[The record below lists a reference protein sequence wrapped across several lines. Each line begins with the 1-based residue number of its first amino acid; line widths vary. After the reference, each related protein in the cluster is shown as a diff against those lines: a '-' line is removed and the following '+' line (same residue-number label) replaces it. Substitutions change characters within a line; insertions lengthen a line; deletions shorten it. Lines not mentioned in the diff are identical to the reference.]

1 MKAEP
6 FGSAF
11 FVKTKR
17 GEEMKGIVIA
27 GPTGVGKTE
36 LSIKLA
42 KALNGEIVS
51 ADSAQVYKGMDIG
64 TAKIKEQEK
73 NGVVHHLLDIVEPI
87 KKYSVGDYQRK
98 VNEILNVSEDKNI
111 LLVGGTGLYIDS
123 VVRGL
128 SVLPESDSQ
137 IREKL
142 MKENGENL
150 FKLLCEID
158 PESAE
163 SIHPNNKRRVE
174 RALEVFYKTG
184 EKFSELSKKNIKGNN
199 FKFLK
204 VALERDR
211 EYLYERINRRVEIM
225 MENGLLKEVES
236 LYEKYGESLKRI
248 NIIGYTELVDYIEGK
263 INLIEAK
270 ELIKKNSR
278 NYAKRQFTWFKND
291 DEYIWYDLDK
301 MSEKEI
307 FLDILEKFNR
317 L

>member
-1 MKAEP
+1 
-6 FGSAF
+6 
-11 FVKTKR
+11 
-17 GEEMKGIVIA
+17 MKGIVIA

-42 KALNGEIVS
+42 KALNAEIIS
-51 ADSAQVYKGMDIG
+51 ADSAQVYEEMNIG
-64 TAKIKEQEK
+64 TAKIEENEMQ
-73 NGVVHHLLDIVEPI
+73 GIIHHMIDVVEPV

-98 VNEILNVSEDKNI
+98 VDEILNSNEEKNI

-128 SVLPESDSQ
+128 SALPESDLA

-142 MKENGENL
+142 MNEDGDKL
-150 FKLLCEID
+150 FEILKEID

-174 RALEVFYKTG
+174 RAVEVFYQTG
-184 EKFSELSKKNIKGNN
+184 EKFSILSKKNIKGNN

-211 EYLYERINRRVEIM
+211 EHLYDRINLRVEIM
-225 MENGLLKEVES
+225 MENGLLEEVKY
-236 LYEKYGESLKRI
+236 LYKKYGDILKKI
-248 NIIGYTELVDYIEGK
+248 NIIGYSELISYINEE
-263 INLIEAK
+263 ITLEDAK

-291 DEYIWYDLDK
+291 HEYIWYDLDK
-301 MSEKEI
+301 MTQDEI
-307 FLDILEKFNR
+307 FSDILQRFNA

>member
-1 MKAEP
+1 
-6 FGSAF
+6 
-11 FVKTKR
+11 
-17 GEEMKGIVIA
+17 MKGIVIA

-42 KALNGEIVS
+42 KALNAEIIS
-51 ADSAQVYKGMDIG
+51 ADSAQVYEEMNIG
-64 TAKIKEQEK
+64 TAKIEEDEMQ
-73 NGVVHHLLDIVEPI
+73 GIVHHMIDVVEPI

-98 VNEILNVSEDKNI
+98 VDDILNSNEEKNV

-128 SVLPESDSQ
+128 SALPESDLA

-142 MKENGENL
+142 MSEDGDKL
-150 FKLLCEID
+150 FEILKEID

-174 RALEVFYKTG
+174 RAVEVFYQTG
-184 EKFSELSKKNIKGNN
+184 EKFSILSKKNIKGNN

-211 EYLYERINRRVEIM
+211 EYLYDRINLRVEIM
-225 MENGLLKEVES
+225 MQNGLLEEVKY
-236 LYEKYGESLKRI
+236 LYEKYGDVLKKI
-248 NIIGYTELVDYIEGK
+248 NIIGYSELISYINQE
-263 INLIEAK
+263 LTLEDAK

-291 DEYIWYDLDK
+291 HEYIWYDLDK
-301 MSEKEI
+301 MTQDEI
-307 FLDILEKFNR
+307 FSDILQRFNA

>member
-1 MKAEP
+1 
-6 FGSAF
+6 
-11 FVKTKR
+11 
-17 GEEMKGIVIA
+17 MKGIVIA

-42 KALNGEIVS
+42 KALNAEIIS
-51 ADSAQVYKGMDIG
+51 ADSAQVYEEMNIG
-64 TAKIKEQEK
+64 TAKIEEDEMQ
-73 NGVVHHLLDIVEPI
+73 GIVHHMIDVVEPI

-98 VNEILNVSEDKNI
+98 VNDILNSNEEKNV

-128 SVLPESDSQ
+128 SALPESDLA

-142 MKENGENL
+142 MSEDGDKL
-150 FKLLCEID
+150 FEILKEID

-174 RALEVFYKTG
+174 RAVEVFYQTG
-184 EKFSELSKKNIKGNN
+184 EKFSILSKKNIKGNN

-211 EYLYERINRRVEIM
+211 EHLYDRINLRVEIM
-225 MENGLLKEVES
+225 MQNGLLEEVRY
-236 LYEKYGESLKRI
+236 LYEKYGDTLKKI
-248 NIIGYTELVDYIEGK
+248 NIIGYSELISYINQE
-263 INLIEAK
+263 LTLEEAK

-291 DEYIWYDLDK
+291 HEYIWYDLDK
-301 MSEKEI
+301 MTQDEI
-307 FLDILEKFNR
+307 FSDILQRFNT

>member
-1 MKAEP
+1 
-6 FGSAF
+6 
-11 FVKTKR
+11 
-17 GEEMKGIVIA
+17 MKGIVIA

-42 KALNGEIVS
+42 KALNAEIIS
-51 ADSAQVYKGMDIG
+51 ADSAQVYEEMNIG
-64 TAKIKEQEK
+64 TAKIEEDEMQ
-73 NGVVHHLLDIVEPI
+73 GIIHHMIDVVEPI

-98 VNEILNVSEDKNI
+98 VDEILNSNEEKNV

-128 SVLPESDSQ
+128 SALPESDLA

-142 MKENGENL
+142 MSEDGDKL
-150 FKLLCEID
+150 FEILKEID

-174 RALEVFYKTG
+174 RAVEVFYQTG
-184 EKFSELSKKNIKGNN
+184 EKFSILSKKNIKGNN

-211 EYLYERINRRVEIM
+211 EHLYDRINLRVEIM
-225 MENGLLKEVES
+225 MQNGLLEEVKY
-236 LYEKYGESLKRI
+236 LYEKYGDVLKKI
-248 NIIGYTELVDYIEGK
+248 NIIGYSELISYINQE
-263 INLIEAK
+263 LTLEDAK

-291 DEYIWYDLDK
+291 HEYIWYDLDK
-301 MSEKEI
+301 MTQDEI
-307 FLDILEKFNR
+307 FSDILQRFNA

>member
-1 MKAEP
+1 
-6 FGSAF
+6 
-11 FVKTKR
+11 
-17 GEEMKGIVIA
+17 MKGIVIA

-42 KALNGEIVS
+42 KALNAEIIS
-51 ADSAQVYKGMDIG
+51 ADSAQVYEEMNIG
-64 TAKIKEQEK
+64 TAKIEEDEMQ
-73 NGVVHHLLDIVEPI
+73 GIVHHMIDVVEPI

-98 VNEILNVSEDKNI
+98 VDDILNSNEEKNV

-128 SVLPESDSQ
+128 SALPESDLA

-142 MKENGENL
+142 MSEDRDKL
-150 FKLLCEID
+150 FEILKEID

-174 RALEVFYKTG
+174 RAVEVFYQTG
-184 EKFSELSKKNIKGNN
+184 EKFSILSKKNIKGNN

-211 EYLYERINRRVEIM
+211 EHLYDRINLRVEIM
-225 MENGLLKEVES
+225 MQNGLLEEVRY
-236 LYEKYGESLKRI
+236 LYEKYGDVLKKI
-248 NIIGYTELVDYIEGK
+248 NIIGYSELISYINQE
-263 INLIEAK
+263 LTLEDAK

-291 DEYIWYDLDK
+291 HEYIWYDLDK
-301 MSEKEI
+301 MTQDEI
-307 FLDILEKFNR
+307 FSDILQRFNA

>member
-1 MKAEP
+1 
-6 FGSAF
+6 
-11 FVKTKR
+11 
-17 GEEMKGIVIA
+17 MKGIVIA

-42 KALNGEIVS
+42 KALNAEIIS
-51 ADSAQVYKGMDIG
+51 ADSAQVYEEMNIG
-64 TAKIKEQEK
+64 TAKIEEDEMQ
-73 NGVVHHLLDIVEPI
+73 GIVHHMIDIVEPI

-98 VNEILNVSEDKNI
+98 VDDILNSNEEKNV

-128 SVLPESDSQ
+128 SALPESDLA

-142 MKENGENL
+142 MSEDGDKL
-150 FKLLCEID
+150 FEILKEID

-174 RALEVFYKTG
+174 RAVEVFYQTG
-184 EKFSELSKKNIKGNN
+184 EKFSILSKKNIKGNN

-211 EYLYERINRRVEIM
+211 EHLYDRINLRVEIM
-225 MENGLLKEVES
+225 MQNGLLEEVRY
-236 LYEKYGESLKRI
+236 LYEKYGDVLKKI
-248 NIIGYTELVDYIEGK
+248 NIIGYSELISYINQE
-263 INLIEAK
+263 LTLEDAK

-291 DEYIWYDLDK
+291 HEYIWYDLDK
-301 MSEKEI
+301 MTQDEI
-307 FLDILEKFNR
+307 FSDILQRFNA

>member
-1 MKAEP
+1 
-6 FGSAF
+6 
-11 FVKTKR
+11 
-17 GEEMKGIVIA
+17 MKGIVIA

-42 KALNGEIVS
+42 KALNAEIIS
-51 ADSAQVYKGMDIG
+51 ADSAQVYEEMNIG
-64 TAKIKEQEK
+64 TAKIEK
-73 NGVVHHLLDIVEPI
+73 DEMQGIVHHMIDVVKPT

-98 VNEILNVSEDKNI
+98 VDEILNSNEEKNI

-128 SVLPESDSQ
+128 SALPESNPT

-142 MKENGENL
+142 MSEDGDKL
-150 FKLLCEID
+150 FEILKEID

-174 RALEVFYKTG
+174 RAVEVFYQTG
-184 EKFSELSKKNIKGNN
+184 EKFSILSKKNIKGNN

-211 EYLYERINRRVEIM
+211 EYLYDRINLRVEIM
-225 MENGLLKEVES
+225 MQNGLLEEVKY
-236 LYEKYGESLKRI
+236 LYEKYGDVLKKI
-248 NIIGYTELVDYIEGK
+248 NIIGYSELISYINQE
-263 INLIEAK
+263 LTLEDAK

-291 DEYIWYDLDK
+291 HEYIWYDLDK
-301 MSEKEI
+301 MTQDEI
-307 FLDILEKFNR
+307 FSDILQRFNA

>member
-1 MKAEP
+1 
-6 FGSAF
+6 
-11 FVKTKR
+11 
-17 GEEMKGIVIA
+17 MKGIVIA

-42 KALNGEIVS
+42 KALNADIIS
-51 ADSAQVYKGMDIG
+51 ADSAQVYNEMNIG
-64 TAKIKEQEK
+64 TAKISKDEMQE
-73 NGVVHHLLDIVEPI
+73 VIHHMIDVVEPI

-98 VNEILNVSEDKNI
+98 VDNILNENEGKNI

-128 SVLPESDSQ
+128 SALPESNPL
-137 IREKL
+137 IRESL
-142 MKENGENL
+142 MNKSGEELYNL
-150 FKLLCEID
+150 LKEID
-158 PESAE
+158 QESAE

-174 RALEVFYKTG
+174 RAVEVFYQTG
-184 EKFSELSKKNIKGNN
+184 EKFSTLSKRNIKGNN

-211 EYLYERINRRVEIM
+211 AYLYERINMRVDLM
-225 MENGLLKEVES
+225 MENGLLEEVKY
-236 LYEKYGESLKRI
+236 LYEKYGDILKKI
-248 NIIGYTELVDYIEGK
+248 NIIGYSELIAYLNSELTLD
-263 INLIEAK
+263 EAI

-291 DEYIWYDLDK
+291 HEYIWYDLDE
-301 MSEKEI
+301 MNEEEI
-307 FLDILEKFNR
+307 FSDILERFNA

>member
-1 MKAEP
+1 
-6 FGSAF
+6 
-11 FVKTKR
+11 
-17 GEEMKGIVIA
+17 MKGIVIA

-42 KALNGEIVS
+42 KALNAEIIS
-51 ADSAQVYKGMDIG
+51 ADSAQVYEEMNIG
-64 TAKIKEQEK
+64 TAKIEENEMQ
-73 NGVVHHLLDIVEPI
+73 GIIHHMIDVVEPV

-98 VNEILNVSEDKNI
+98 VDEILNSNEEKNI

-128 SVLPESDSQ
+128 SALPESNPT

-142 MKENGENL
+142 MSEDGDKL
-150 FKLLCEID
+150 FEILKEID

-163 SIHPNNKRRVE
+163 NIHPNNKRRVE
-174 RALEVFYKTG
+174 RAVEVFYQTG
-184 EKFSELSKKNIKGNN
+184 EKFSILSKKNIKGNN

-211 EYLYERINRRVEIM
+211 EHLYDRINLRVEIM
-225 MENGLLKEVES
+225 MQNGLLEEVRY
-236 LYEKYGESLKRI
+236 LYEKYGDVLKKI
-248 NIIGYTELVDYIEGK
+248 NIIGYSELISYINQE
-263 INLIEAK
+263 LTLEDAK

-291 DEYIWYDLDK
+291 HEYIWYDLDK
-301 MSEKEI
+301 MTQDEI
-307 FLDILEKFNR
+307 FSDILQRFNA

>member
-1 MKAEP
+1 
-6 FGSAF
+6 
-11 FVKTKR
+11 
-17 GEEMKGIVIA
+17 MKGIVIA

-42 KALNGEIVS
+42 KALNAEIIS
-51 ADSAQVYKGMDIG
+51 ADSAQVYEEMNIG
-64 TAKIKEQEK
+64 TAKIEENEMQ
-73 NGVVHHLLDIVEPI
+73 GIIHHMIDVVEPV

-98 VNEILNVSEDKNI
+98 VDEILNSNEEKNV

-128 SVLPESDSQ
+128 SALPESDLA

-142 MKENGENL
+142 MSEDGDKL
-150 FKLLCEID
+150 FEILKEID

-174 RALEVFYKTG
+174 RAVEVFYQTG
-184 EKFSELSKKNIKGNN
+184 EKFSILSKKNIKGNN

-211 EYLYERINRRVEIM
+211 EHLYDRINLRVEIM
-225 MENGLLKEVES
+225 MQNGLLEEVKY
-236 LYEKYGESLKRI
+236 LYEKYGDVLKKI
-248 NIIGYTELVDYIEGK
+248 NIIGYSELISYINQE
-263 INLIEAK
+263 LTLEDAK

-291 DEYIWYDLDK
+291 HEYIWYDLDK
-301 MSEKEI
+301 MTQDEI
-307 FLDILEKFNR
+307 FSDILQRFNA

>member
-1 MKAEP
+1 
-6 FGSAF
+6 
-11 FVKTKR
+11 
-17 GEEMKGIVIA
+17 MKGIVIA

-42 KALNGEIVS
+42 KALNADIIS
-51 ADSAQVYKGMDIG
+51 ADSAQVYNEMNIG
-64 TAKIKEQEK
+64 TAKISKDEMQE
-73 NGVVHHLLDIVEPI
+73 VVHHMIDVVEPI

-98 VNEILNVSEDKNI
+98 VDNILNENEEKNI

-128 SVLPESDSQ
+128 SALPESDPL
-137 IREKL
+137 IRESL
-142 MKENGENL
+142 MNKSGEEL
-150 FKLLCEID
+150 YDLLKEID
-158 PESAE
+158 QESAE

-174 RALEVFYKTG
+174 RAVEVFYQTG
-184 EKFSELSKKNIKGNN
+184 EKFSVLSKKNIKGNN

-211 EYLYERINRRVEIM
+211 AYLYERINIRVDLMI
-225 MENGLLKEVES
+225 ENGLLEEVKY
-236 LYEKYGESLKRI
+236 LYEKYGDILKKI
-248 NIIGYTELVDYIEGK
+248 NIIGYSELIAYLNSELTLD
-263 INLIEAK
+263 EAI

-291 DEYIWYDLDK
+291 HEYIWYDLDE
-301 MSEKEI
+301 MNEEEI
-307 FLDILEKFNR
+307 FSDILERFNA

>member
-1 MKAEP
+1 
-6 FGSAF
+6 
-11 FVKTKR
+11 
-17 GEEMKGIVIA
+17 MKGIVIA
-27 GPTGVGKTE
+27 GPTGVGKTD

-42 KALNGEIVS
+42 KALNADVLS
-51 ADSAQVYKGMDIG
+51 ADSAQVYKGMDVG
-64 TAKIKEQEK
+64 TAKISVNEMD
-73 NGVVHHLLDIVEPI
+73 GVIHHMLDVVEPI

-98 VNEILNVSEDKNI
+98 GDEVLNSLGDKNV

-128 SVLPESDSQ
+128 SALPESDSV

-142 MKENGENL
+142 MNEDGEKL
-150 FKLLCEID
+150 FEILKEID

-174 RALEVFYKTG
+174 RAVEVFYQTG
-184 EKFSELSKKNIKGNN
+184 EKFSVLSKRNIKGNSC
-199 FKFLK
+199 KFLK

-211 EYLYERINRRVEIM
+211 DYLYERINLRVEIM
-225 MENGLLKEVES
+225 MKNGLLEEVKS
-236 LYEKYGESLKRI
+236 LYEKYGDNLKKI
-248 NIIGYTELVDYIEGK
+248 NIIGYSEIISYLNDEISLE
-263 INLIEAK
+263 EAI

-291 DEYIWYDLDK
+291 HDYIWYDLDK
-301 MSEKEI
+301 MSEDEI
-307 FLDILEKFNR
+307 FSDILQKFNA

>member
-1 MKAEP
+1 
-6 FGSAF
+6 
-11 FVKTKR
+11 
-17 GEEMKGIVIA
+17 MKGIVIA

-42 KALNGEIVS
+42 KALNAEIIS
-51 ADSAQVYKGMDIG
+51 ADSAQVYEEMNIG
-64 TAKIKEQEK
+64 TAKIEEDEMQ
-73 NGVVHHLLDIVEPI
+73 GIIHHMIDVVEPI

-98 VNEILNVSEDKNI
+98 VDEILNSNEEKNV

-128 SVLPESDSQ
+128 SALPESDLA

-142 MKENGENL
+142 MNEDGDKL
-150 FKLLCEID
+150 FEILKEID

-174 RALEVFYKTG
+174 RAVEVFYQTG
-184 EKFSELSKKNIKGNN
+184 EKFSILSKKNIKGNN

-211 EYLYERINRRVEIM
+211 EHLYDRINLRVEIM
-225 MENGLLKEVES
+225 MQNGLLEEVRY
-236 LYEKYGESLKRI
+236 LYEKYGDVLKKI
-248 NIIGYTELVDYIEGK
+248 NIIGYSELISYINQE
-263 INLIEAK
+263 LTLEDAK

-291 DEYIWYDLDK
+291 HEYIWYDLDK
-301 MSEKEI
+301 MTQDEI
-307 FLDILEKFNR
+307 FSDILQRFNA

>member
-1 MKAEP
+1 
-6 FGSAF
+6 
-11 FVKTKR
+11 
-17 GEEMKGIVIA
+17 MKGIVIA

-42 KALNGEIVS
+42 KALNAEIIS
-51 ADSAQVYKGMDIG
+51 ADSAQVYEEMNIG
-64 TAKIKEQEK
+64 TAKIEEDEMK
-73 NGVVHHLLDIVEPI
+73 GIVHHMIDVVEPI

-98 VNEILNVSEDKNI
+98 VDEILNSNEEKNV

-128 SVLPESDSQ
+128 SALPESDLA

-142 MKENGENL
+142 MSEDGDKL
-150 FKLLCEID
+150 FEILKEID

-174 RALEVFYKTG
+174 RAVEVFYQTG
-184 EKFSELSKKNIKGNN
+184 EKFSILSKKNIKGNN

-211 EYLYERINRRVEIM
+211 EHLYDRINLRVEIM
-225 MENGLLKEVES
+225 MQNGLLEEVRY
-236 LYEKYGESLKRI
+236 LYEKYGDVLKKI
-248 NIIGYTELVDYIEGK
+248 NIIGYSELISYINQE
-263 INLIEAK
+263 LTLEDAK

-291 DEYIWYDLDK
+291 HEYIWYDLDK
-301 MSEKEI
+301 MTQDEI
-307 FLDILEKFNR
+307 FSDILQRFNA

>member
-1 MKAEP
+1 
-6 FGSAF
+6 
-11 FVKTKR
+11 
-17 GEEMKGIVIA
+17 MKGIVIA

-42 KALNGEIVS
+42 KALNAEIIS
-51 ADSAQVYKGMDIG
+51 ADSAQVYEEMNIG
-64 TAKIKEQEK
+64 TAKIAEDEMQ
-73 NGVVHHLLDIVEPI
+73 GVVHHMIDVVKPI

-98 VNEILNVSEDKNI
+98 VDEILNSDEEKNI

-128 SVLPESDSQ
+128 SALPESDPT

-142 MKENGENL
+142 MNEDGDKL
-150 FKLLCEID
+150 FEILKEID

-174 RALEVFYKTG
+174 RAVEVFYQTG
-184 EKFSELSKKNIKGNN
+184 EKFSILSKKNIKGNN

-211 EYLYERINRRVEIM
+211 EHLYDRINLRVEIM
-225 MENGLLKEVES
+225 MQNGLLEEVRY
-236 LYEKYGESLKRI
+236 LYEKYGDVLKKI
-248 NIIGYTELVDYIEGK
+248 NIIGYSELISYINQE
-263 INLIEAK
+263 ITLEDAK

-291 DEYIWYDLDK
+291 HEYIWYDLDK
-301 MSEKEI
+301 MTQDEI
-307 FLDILEKFNR
+307 FSDILQRFNA

>member
-1 MKAEP
+1 
-6 FGSAF
+6 
-11 FVKTKR
+11 
-17 GEEMKGIVIA
+17 MKGIVIA

-42 KALNGEIVS
+42 KALNAEIIS
-51 ADSAQVYKGMDIG
+51 ADSAQVYEEMNIG
-64 TAKIKEQEK
+64 TAKIAEDEMQ
-73 NGVVHHLLDIVEPI
+73 GIVHHMIDVVEPV

-98 VNEILNVSEDKNI
+98 VDEILNSNEEKNI

-128 SVLPESDSQ
+128 SALPESNPT

-142 MKENGENL
+142 MSEDGDKL
-150 FKLLCEID
+150 FEILKEID

-163 SIHPNNKRRVE
+163 NIHPNNKRRVE
-174 RALEVFYKTG
+174 RAVEVFYQTG
-184 EKFSELSKKNIKGNN
+184 EKFSILSKKNIKGNN

-211 EYLYERINRRVEIM
+211 EYLYDRINLRVEIM
-225 MENGLLKEVES
+225 MQNGLLEEVKY
-236 LYEKYGESLKRI
+236 LYEKYGDILKKI
-248 NIIGYTELVDYIEGK
+248 NIIGYSELISYINQE
-263 INLIEAK
+263 LTLEDAK

-291 DEYIWYDLDK
+291 HEYIWYDLDK
-301 MSEKEI
+301 MTQDEI
-307 FLDILEKFNR
+307 FSDILQRFNA

>member
-1 MKAEP
+1 
-6 FGSAF
+6 
-11 FVKTKR
+11 
-17 GEEMKGIVIA
+17 MKGIVIA

-42 KALNGEIVS
+42 KALNAEIIS
-51 ADSAQVYKGMDIG
+51 ADSAQVYEEMNIG
-64 TAKIKEQEK
+64 TAKIAEDEMQ
-73 NGVVHHLLDIVEPI
+73 GIVHHMIDVVEPV

-98 VNEILNVSEDKNI
+98 VDEILNSNEEKNI

-128 SVLPESDSQ
+128 SALPESNPT

-142 MKENGENL
+142 MSEDGDKL
-150 FKLLCEID
+150 FEILKEID

-163 SIHPNNKRRVE
+163 NIHPNNKRRVE
-174 RALEVFYKTG
+174 RAVEVFYQTG
-184 EKFSELSKKNIKGNN
+184 EKFSILSKKNIKGNN

-211 EYLYERINRRVEIM
+211 EYLYDRINLRVEIM
-225 MENGLLKEVES
+225 MQNGLLEEVKY
-236 LYEKYGESLKRI
+236 LYEKYGDVLKKI
-248 NIIGYTELVDYIEGK
+248 NIIGYSELISYINQE
-263 INLIEAK
+263 LTLEDAK

-291 DEYIWYDLDK
+291 HEYIWYDLDK
-301 MSEKEI
+301 MTQDEI
-307 FLDILEKFNR
+307 FSDILQRFNA

>member
-1 MKAEP
+1 
-6 FGSAF
+6 
-11 FVKTKR
+11 
-17 GEEMKGIVIA
+17 MKGIVIA

-42 KALNGEIVS
+42 KALNAEIIS
-51 ADSAQVYKGMDIG
+51 ADSAQVYEEMNIG
-64 TAKIKEQEK
+64 TAKIEEDEMQ
-73 NGVVHHLLDIVEPI
+73 GIVHHMIDIVEPI

-98 VNEILNVSEDKNI
+98 VDEILNSNEEKNV

-128 SVLPESDSQ
+128 SALPESDLA

-142 MKENGENL
+142 MSEDGDKL
-150 FKLLCEID
+150 FEILKEID

-174 RALEVFYKTG
+174 RAVEVFYQTG
-184 EKFSELSKKNIKGNN
+184 EKFSVLSKKNIKGNN

-211 EYLYERINRRVEIM
+211 EHLYDRINLRVEIM
-225 MENGLLKEVES
+225 MQNGLLEEVKY
-236 LYEKYGESLKRI
+236 LYKKYGDVLKKI
-248 NIIGYTELVDYIEGK
+248 NIIGYSELISYINQE
-263 INLIEAK
+263 LTLEDAK

-291 DEYIWYDLDK
+291 HEYIWYDLDK
-301 MSEKEI
+301 MTQDEI
-307 FLDILEKFNR
+307 FSDILQRFNA

>member
-1 MKAEP
+1 
-6 FGSAF
+6 
-11 FVKTKR
+11 
-17 GEEMKGIVIA
+17 MKGIVIA

-42 KALNGEIVS
+42 KALNAEIIS
-51 ADSAQVYKGMDIG
+51 ADSAQVYEEMNIG
-64 TAKIKEQEK
+64 TAKIEEDEMQ
-73 NGVVHHLLDIVEPI
+73 GIVHHMIDVVEPI

-98 VNEILNVSEDKNI
+98 VDEILNSNEEKNV

-128 SVLPESDSQ
+128 SALPESDLA

-142 MKENGENL
+142 MSEDGDKL
-150 FKLLCEID
+150 FEILKEID

-174 RALEVFYKTG
+174 RAVEVFYQTG
-184 EKFSELSKKNIKGNN
+184 EKFSVLSKKNIKGNN

-211 EYLYERINRRVEIM
+211 EHLYDRINLRVEIM
-225 MENGLLKEVES
+225 MQNGLLEEVRY
-236 LYEKYGESLKRI
+236 LYEKYGDVLKKI
-248 NIIGYTELVDYIEGK
+248 NIIGYSELISYINQE
-263 INLIEAK
+263 LTLEDAK

-291 DEYIWYDLDK
+291 HEYIWYDLDK
-301 MSEKEI
+301 MTQDEI
-307 FLDILEKFNR
+307 FSDILQRFNA

>member
-1 MKAEP
+1 
-6 FGSAF
+6 
-11 FVKTKR
+11 
-17 GEEMKGIVIA
+17 MKGIVIA

-42 KALNGEIVS
+42 KALNAEIIS
-51 ADSAQVYKGMDIG
+51 ADSAQVYEEMNIG
-64 TAKIKEQEK
+64 TAKIEEDEMQ
-73 NGVVHHLLDIVEPI
+73 GIVHHMIDVVKPI

-98 VNEILNVSEDKNI
+98 VDEILKSNEEKNI

-128 SVLPESDSQ
+128 SALPESDLA

-142 MKENGENL
+142 MSEDGNKL
-150 FKLLCEID
+150 FEILKEID

-174 RALEVFYKTG
+174 RAVEVFYQTG
-184 EKFSELSKKNIKGNN
+184 EKFSVLSKKNIKGNN

-211 EYLYERINRRVEIM
+211 EHLYDRINLRVEIM
-225 MENGLLKEVES
+225 MQNGLLEEVRY
-236 LYEKYGESLKRI
+236 LYEKYGDILKKI
-248 NIIGYTELVDYIEGK
+248 NIIGYSELISYINQE
-263 INLIEAK
+263 LTLEEAK

-291 DEYIWYDLDK
+291 HEYIWYDLDK
-301 MSEKEI
+301 MTQDEI
-307 FLDILEKFNR
+307 FSDILQRFNT

>member
-1 MKAEP
+1 
-6 FGSAF
+6 
-11 FVKTKR
+11 
-17 GEEMKGIVIA
+17 MKGIVIA

-42 KALNGEIVS
+42 KALNAEIIS
-51 ADSAQVYKGMDIG
+51 ADSAQVYEEMNIG
-64 TAKIKEQEK
+64 TAKIEEDEMQ
-73 NGVVHHLLDIVEPI
+73 GIVHHMIDVVEPT

-98 VNEILNVSEDKNI
+98 VDDLLNSNEEKNV

-128 SVLPESDSQ
+128 SALPESDLA

-142 MKENGENL
+142 MNEDGDKL
-150 FKLLCEID
+150 FEILKEID

-174 RALEVFYKTG
+174 RAVEVFYQTG
-184 EKFSELSKKNIKGNN
+184 EKFSILSKKNIKGNN

-211 EYLYERINRRVEIM
+211 EHLYDRINLRVEIM
-225 MENGLLKEVES
+225 MQNGLLEEVRY
-236 LYEKYGESLKRI
+236 LYEKYGDVLKKI
-248 NIIGYTELVDYIEGK
+248 NIIGYSELISYINQE
-263 INLIEAK
+263 LTLEDAK

-291 DEYIWYDLDK
+291 HEYVWYDLDK
-301 MSEKEI
+301 MTQDEI
-307 FLDILEKFNR
+307 FSDILKRFNT

>member
-1 MKAEP
+1 
-6 FGSAF
+6 
-11 FVKTKR
+11 
-17 GEEMKGIVIA
+17 MKGIVIA

-42 KALNGEIVS
+42 KALNAEIIS
-51 ADSAQVYKGMDIG
+51 ADSAQVYEEMNIG
-64 TAKIKEQEK
+64 TAKIEEDEMQ
-73 NGVVHHLLDIVEPI
+73 GIVHHMIDVVEPI

-98 VNEILNVSEDKNI
+98 VDDILNSNEEKNV

-128 SVLPESDSQ
+128 SALPESDLA

-142 MKENGENL
+142 MNEDGDKL
-150 FKLLCEID
+150 FEILKEID

-174 RALEVFYKTG
+174 RAVEVFYQTG
-184 EKFSELSKKNIKGNN
+184 EKFSILSKKNIKGNN

-211 EYLYERINRRVEIM
+211 EHLYDRINLRVEIM
-225 MENGLLKEVES
+225 MQNGLLEEVRY
-236 LYEKYGESLKRI
+236 LYEKYGDVLKKI
-248 NIIGYTELVDYIEGK
+248 NIIGYSELISYINQE
-263 INLIEAK
+263 LTLEDAK

-291 DEYIWYDLDK
+291 HEYIWYDLDK
-301 MSEKEI
+301 MTQDEI
-307 FLDILEKFNR
+307 FSDILQRFNA